1 MTPER
6 GSGLISVTH
15 FLPRRLRG
23 APDLIG
29 DLIVAF
35 AAVGMAIVA
44 RVLTNMFAPDLVPYV
59 FAFPAV
65 IFAGQI
71 AGVRAGLIAIG
82 LCQMLIWYFVIPPT
96 KDFSI
101 GLDDGL
107 ALAVATLSLALT
119 VWAVSS
125 FRATSLRLQEEKEKR
140 VQLLSLALREVD
152 HRTKNNF
159 QIAASLLLSHAG
171 RHEDPRVR
179 QELQL
184 AAGRLQSLAS
194 VNARLALSS
203 SNIST
208 VLLHDHLRE
217 LCDRITDG
225 MLPAGV
231 SLRLEAEPVE
241 VPAQRAVAIA
251 LIVNECL
258 ANAAKHAFPDGVGDL
273 LVSLRHEANVLV
285 VSVEDDGVGRD
296 AAKCAGTGSNLTEL
310 LTRSINGKFTVDRTQ
325 HGGQGT
331 RCELRVPGLPVPE
344 KS

>member
-1 MTPER
+1 
-6 GSGLISVTH
+6 
-15 FLPRRLRG
+15 
-23 APDLIG
+23 
-29 DLIVAF
+29 
-35 AAVGMAIVA
+35 MAIVA
-44 RVLTNMFAPDLVPYV
+44 RVLTNMFAPDLAPYI

-65 IFAGQI
+65 IFAGLI
-71 AGVRAGLIAIG
+71 AGARAGLIAIG
-82 LCQMLIWYFVIPPT
+82 FCQMLIWYFVIPPRE
-96 KDFSI
+96 DFSI
-101 GLDDGL
+101 ELADGIV
-107 ALAVATLSLALT
+107 LAVSTLSLALT

-159 QIAASLLLSHAG
+159 QIAASLLLSHAR
-171 RHEDPRVR
+171 RHEDPNVR

-208 VLLHDHLRE
+208 VLLHDHLHE
-217 LCDRITDG
+217 LCDRIRDG

-231 SLRLEAEPVE
+231 SLRLDAEPAE

-273 LVSLRHEANVLV
+273 MVSLRHDGNVMV
-285 VSVEDDGVGRD
+285 VAVEDDGVGKNPAQRS
-296 AAKCAGTGSNLTEL
+296 GTGSNLTGL
-310 LTRSINGKFTVDRTQ
+310 LARSINGTFTVDHAQ
-325 HGGQGT
+325 HRDRGT
-331 RCELRVPGLPVPE
+331 RCELRVPDLPVPPT
-344 KS
+344 S